1 MHTQAQAEPQRASA
15 SGMSEQTVPPSTVR
29 DWITRGEC
37 VLVDVRE
44 ADEHA
49 RERIAGAELNAL
61 SSFEPSRI
69 RAGGRVVLHCKSGK
83 RSADALTR
91 TGSLQ
96 ASGIEF
102 YSMQGGIEAW
112 KAAGLP
118 TQTDTRVSRISVM
131 RQTQLVIGA
140 GVLAGAALS
149 YFVHPYW
156 VGLAAF
162 FGAGLVFAGAT
173 GTCALASLLAAMP
186 WNKLPTSAPA
196 KKSCGH
202 GGCSC
207 G

>member
-1 MHTQAQAEPQRASA
+1 MHTQTHTESTAASSNGLA
-15 SGMSEQTVPPSTVR
+15 TRTVPPATVR
-29 DWITRGEC
+29 DWIARGEC

-49 RERIAGAELNAL
+49 GERIPGADLNAL
-61 SSFEPSRI
+61 SNFEPSRI
-69 RAGGRVVLHCKSGK
+69 RAGRRVVLHCKSGK

-96 ASGIEF
+96 ASGIEC

-186 WNKLPTSAPA
+186 WNKLPGPTPS